1 MTIEKLFS
9 TIILVAF
16 LVTIFLAMG
25 SYAAY
30 KWRESR
36 RPKREEREES
46 EGPVY
51 FERIT
56 LGAEEDD
63 ESRRRGNVR
72 WVVLV
77 VLTVVGLSLA
87 LAARGERT
95 PNRVP
100 RVKRFAGATTVIP
113 MPSIL
118 PAAKL
123 PSPVRVA
130 LVRDPA
136 AASYFAKGTAFDSI
150 INRWTEVLRATG
162 ADVRTVTPAELAST
176 DARVLVI
183 PSSQCLSVATRE
195 ALERAAVRGQGIIAT
210 GAIGTKDARCR
221 RIGYGLL
228 VALTGAS
235 RVDTLEKRDIVYVT
249 FPEGS
254 VLATGMPAGSRLEL
268 DPAPFV
274 ALRRAG
280 RDAFFSSF
288 SLRPAAARDTP
299 LLDGAVVRSR
309 YGKARVA
316 YWSFELTG
324 VKQLPW
330 DRDLVQRLV
339 RNAVAWTARLPLADI
354 DAWPNGKVA
363 AAVLAQDVEDQ
374 FTNAR
379 FALDSLRAAGVR
391 GTYFLTSDLARRHE
405 GLTRAIA
412 ERDEIGT
419 HSENHR
425 LLGGEPPDVQR
436 RRLAL
441 TQVHLRDLLGAA
453 VAGLRPPEEQFD
465 TATLA
470 AWLEAGGTYVF
481 GANNSRAAAPEL
493 LDVNGDTVILLG
505 RANVDDFDAASL
517 ASRGSL
523 DEIVKEYLSE
533 YQKVRALGGLYLLSY
548 HSQLLARPELV
559 PALARIARRIHADTA
574 VWLTT
579 ATDVVDWWRA
589 RAAVT
594 VRASRL
600 DGRTL
605 RVDVRN
611 AGADTVRGL
620 IARVILG
627 DGERASGAA
636 RVLLAEPG
644 VLRFIV
650 PPLPPGVERIF
661 RFTLSVR
668 R

>member
-36 RPKREEREES
+36 RPRREERERS

-56 LGAEEDD
+56 LGAEGEDD
-63 ESRRRGNVR
+63 TRNGSAR
-72 WVVLV
+72 WLVLAA
-77 VLTVVGLSLA
+77 LTVIGLSVA

-95 PNRVP
+95 SDRAPGP
-100 RVKRFAGATTVIP
+100 KRFAGATTVIP
-113 MPSIL
+113 MRSIL
-118 PAAKL
+118 PPARL

-136 AASYFAKGTAFDSI
+136 AASYYRRSTTFDSI
-150 INRWTEVLRATG
+150 LARWTAVLEATG
-162 ADVRTVTPAELAST
+162 ADVRTVSPGQLASS
-176 DARVLVI
+176 DARVIVL

-195 ALERAAVRGQGIIAT
+195 AIERARARGQGIIAT
-210 GAIGTKDARCR
+210 GALGTKDARCR

-235 RVDTLEKRDIVYVT
+235 RVDTLEKRDITYVT
-249 FPEGS
+249 FPTGS
-254 VLATGMPAGSRLEL
+254 ALSAGMLPGSRLEL
-268 DPAPFV
+268 DPAPSI
-274 ALRRAG
+274 ALRRPG

-288 SLRPAAARDTP
+288 SLRPEPARDAP

-309 YGKARVA
+309 YGRARVA
-316 YWSFELTG
+316 YWGFELTG
-324 VKQLPW
+324 VNALPW
-330 DRDLVQRLV
+330 DRDLIQLLV
-339 RNAVAWTARLPLADI
+339 RNAVAWTARLPVAELEP
-354 DAWPNGKVA
+354 WPRGKIA

-391 GTYFLTSDLARRHE
+391 GTYFLTSELARRHE
-405 GLTRAIA
+405 ALTRAIA
-412 ERDEIGT
+412 EQDEIGT

-425 LLGGEPPDVQR
+425 LLGGEPANVQR

-441 TQVHLRDLLGAA
+441 TQVHLRDLLGEP
-453 VAGLRPPEEQFD
+453 VSGLRPPEEQFD

-493 LDVNGDTVILLG
+493 LEVNGDTVVLLG

-523 DEIVKEYLSE
+523 DEIVKEYLVE

-559 PALARIARRIHADTA
+559 PALARIARRIRADTA

-579 ATDVVDWWRA
+579 ANDVVEWWSK
-589 RAAVT
+589 RAAVE
-594 VRASRL
+594 VRATRPDARSI
-600 DGRTL
+600 
-605 RVDVRN
+605 RVEVRN
-611 AGADTVRGL
+611 TGPDTVPGL
-620 IARVILG
+620 VARVTLG
-627 DGERASGAA
+627 DGERAAGTVRELRTPA
-636 RVLLAEPG
+636 G
-644 VLRFIV
+644 TLRFVV
-650 PPLPPGVERIF
+650 PALPPGGQRSF
-661 RFTLSVR
+661 RFTISATR
-668 R
+668 